1 MITFPWRHCVLA
13 VHKLSRR
20 FSQRLAEH
28 PTGPSAEEAEGD
40 GGGDVG
46 PGFGPVVFLDELEGL
61 QTEGGEGGEAAA
73 ESGDEEKRGGRFALV
88 DFPEPRRDA
97 DGQRAEYVGGEGAK
111 GEGFKTREAHRQ
123 SVAAEAAEGAAEGN
137 AKPSHA
143 RDVHVRAAVGEDSIG
158 AG

>member
-1 MITFPWRHCVLA
+1 MITFPWRLCVLA

-20 FSQRLAEH
+20 FSQRLPEQ

-73 ESGDEEKRGGRFALV
+73 ESGDEEKRGGGFALV
-88 DFPEPRRDA
+88 DFPEPGRDA
-97 DGQRAEYVGGEGAK
+97 DDQ
-111 GEGFKTREAHRQ
+111 
-123 SVAAEAAEGAAEGN
+123 
-137 AKPSHA
+137 
-143 RDVHVRAAVGEDSIG
+143 
-158 AG
+158 